1 MSIAGVEPL
10 RGRLVPH
17 LIVRNTARAVA
28 FYDLAFGATILY
40 KGPLPGSD
48 QDHYQLRI
56 RENVLLVSAEPTS
69 GEGGDRN
76 IASPETLGG
85 TSIVLTLFVDD
96 AKAAHDRAVKA
107 GGKSVIPPVKS
118 YWGDLF
124 AWVRDQDGHIW
135 QLSQILEVVVPNA
148 VDAGRRDFESITGQL

>member
-17 LIVRNTARAVA
+17 LIVRDTARAVA
-28 FYDLAFGATILY
+28 YYDLAFGATILY

-56 RENVLLVSAEPTS
+56 RDNVLLVSAEPAS
-69 GEGGDRN
+69 GGGPGN

-85 TSIVLTLFVDD
+85 TSVVLTLFVDD
-96 AKAAHDRAVKA
+96 ARAAHDRAVKA
-107 GGKSVIPPVKS
+107 GGKSVIPPMKS

-124 AWVRDQDGHIW
+124 AWVRDHDGHIW
-135 QLSQILEVVVPNA
+135 QMSEILEVVVPNA
-148 VDAGRRDFESITGQL
+148 VDAGRRDFESITGGL